1 MCTQA
6 KEKVVSNSIFEKP
19 QIMTT
24 YIFEENAIGVD
35 LIGGPYLLRVVDE
48 IKKLQIKSQKP
59 NSPHTFGC
67 DLCLTSCHFI
77 HQFTHFLH
85 CCYLYH
91 SRWILKCTCET
102 KWKDTKLLNML
113 HQTSIQEIDDF
124 CNNLPPNKFLHNAGK
139 WRFEGTSFQMVK
151 FGDISSFDQQHRKSK
166 LQSRKF

>member
-48 IKKLQIKSQKP
+48 IKLQIKSQKP
-59 NSPHTFGC
+59 IHSPQTFGC

-77 HQFTHFLH
+77 LQFTPSTVVT
-85 CCYLYH
+85 CI
-91 SRWILKCTCET
+91 IL
-102 KWKDTKLLNML
+102 
-113 HQTSIQEIDDF
+113 
-124 CNNLPPNKFLHNAGK
+124 G
-139 WRFEGTSFQMVK
+139 GY
-151 FGDISSFDQQHRKSK
+151 
-166 LQSRKF
+166 